1 MCPTPPKKC
10 PKCKGTRFYQYDD
23 NHGKI
28 CEVCCTHAGT
38 PWRSYGKWWCKAGCG
53 AERPEPTHKGPASA
67 EPLHAAQPA
76 EADIDW
82 TYMNDPKK
90 EIAKWLR
97 TTLQSFEATIR
108 ADEAEKCNEH
118 IEDAIRVER
127 DENYREM
134 NKQMAEQYETGY
146 RKGLVENCIA
156 MDKQL
161 LNDLKAAKVGEPL
174 DDLIKDI
181 KEKAIAEERASKK
194 TLIECPH
201 VESQGICQKC
211 IEFLRAQERTRII
224 GLVEKMKKEGCG
236 CTRKSQLNSGC
247 PGWTQEDAAL
257 VNDAL
262 SRIIEILKGR

>member
-1 MCPTPPKKC
+1 MTQKPSAGEGKSAPNLDKDIIPPSE
-10 PKCKGTRFYQYDD
+10 PKEFSGATFEQKHDHGGEANEMVAPQSAIEDVVREFDKGM
-23 NHGKI
+23 
-28 CEVCCTHAGT
+28 GT
-38 PWRSYGKWWCKAGCG
+38 GFLFSTKLNYNNMVVQA
-53 AERPEPTHKGPASA
+53 ANVPEIH
-67 EPLHAAQPA
+67 
-76 EADIDW
+76 D
-82 TYMNDPKK
+82 
-90 EIAKWLR
+90 WLR
-97 TTLQSFEATIR
+97 TTLRSFEATIR

-118 IEDAIRVER
+118 IEKA
-127 DENYREM
+127 RE
-134 NKQMAEQYETGY
+134 EGY

-156 MDKQL
+156 MNKQL
-161 LNDLKAAKVGEPL
+161 LDDLKAAKVGEPL